1 MGGLRALRP
10 CVLRRRTGR
19 RAAATHHLD
28 LLAVAVLA
36 KGYRFVKL
44 YRAEELPARPL
55 LLWVFAFGHGHRHVR
70 VAVGVHATSGGAW
83 GYFEDMGGGRRFLAR
98 CGDAEAAAVRVD
110 AVLRHRMFP
119 STW

>member
-1 MGGLRALRP
+1 MTP
-10 CVLRRRTGR
+10 CVLRWRTR
-19 RAAATHHLD
+19 HRATAARHLD

-44 YRAEELPARPL
+44 YRAEELPGRPL
-55 LLWVFAFGHGHRHVR
+55 LLWVFAFGREHRHVR
-70 VAVGVHATSGGAW
+70 VAVGVRVTSGGAW
-83 GYFEDMGGGRRFLAR
+83 GYFEDGRFLAL

>member
-1 MGGLRALRP
+1 MRP
-10 CVLRRRTGR
+10 CGLEWRTGR
-19 RAAATHHLD
+19 RATATHHLD

-55 LLWVFAFGHGHRHVR
+55 LLWVFAFGRGHRHVR
-70 VAVGVHATSGGAW
+70 VAVGVRVTTGDAW
-83 GYFEDMGGGRRFLAR
+83 GYYVAGLGGHRFLSP
-98 CGDAEAAAVRVD
+98 CGDVDVAAARVD
-110 AVLRHRMFP
+110 AVLKHRMFP